1 MTDYTIPTPDTDGKL
16 PDDGIDS
23 LAQQFRD
30 ALAVAARSARRQ
42 SAAREFY
49 QPVVHEWAET
59 LAGRLDGLSPDAV
72 ARFAAANRVTP
83 GLRDAMLCAALADHT
98 EEETLDM
105 AADKD
110 SKLTVSRIYR
120 DLNGVFQDAT
130 RVPDLDKGLAAH
142 NAFLRIAMSLPD
154 GPHGSPGRDI
164 ANPFACAAY
173 VAWYM
178 DAPDISR
185 GETAIAQRA
194 NPECNLAHI
203 VDQAVAYGISPAWAD
218 ARDASPAPDGATPS
232 ASGPA
237 PGIGI

>member
-23 LAQQFRD
+23 LAQQFR
-30 ALAVAARSARRQ
+30 
-42 SAAREFY
+42 
-49 QPVVHEWAET
+49 
-59 LAGRLDGLSPDAV
+59 
-72 ARFAAANRVTP
+72 
-83 GLRDAMLCAALADHT
+83 
-98 EEETLDM
+98 
-105 AADKD
+105 
-110 SKLTVSRIYR
+110 
-120 DLNGVFQDAT
+120 
-130 RVPDLDKGLAAH
+130 
-142 NAFLRIAMSLPD
+142 
-154 GPHGSPGRDI
+154 
-164 ANPFACAAY
+164 
-173 VAWYM
+173 